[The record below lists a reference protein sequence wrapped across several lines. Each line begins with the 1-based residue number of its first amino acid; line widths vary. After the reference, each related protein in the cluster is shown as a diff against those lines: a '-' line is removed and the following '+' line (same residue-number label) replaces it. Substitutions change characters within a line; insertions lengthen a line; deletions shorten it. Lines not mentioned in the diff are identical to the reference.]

1 MTNKNFVNNVHL
13 PVSQNPKSE
22 FFEMG
27 ELSIDLHKYISSR
40 NAFDSDTMTENSE
53 DSNSTSRF
61 PNYKISPEKIKE
73 LRCAEI
79 YASGEPLLPKPTP
92 FANSDSLTIS
102 EFGQSLEIKSLDLN
116 SGVSE
121 VSDDYHS
128 SVSHSVRLI
137 YSRRFFFF
145 NLIKRT
151 EKITVANQ

>member
-1 MTNKNFVNNVHL
+1 M
-13 PVSQNPKSE
+13 E
-22 FFEMG
+22 
-27 ELSIDLHKYISSR
+27 ELSNDLKTYISSR
-40 NAFDSDTMTENSE
+40 NDFDSDTMTENSE

-61 PNYKISPEKIKE
+61 PNYEISPEKIKE

-79 YASGEPLLPKPTP
+79 NVSGELLIPKPTP
-92 FANSDSLTIS
+92 FENSDSLTIS
-102 EFGQSLEIKSLDLN
+102 EFGQNLEIKSLDIN

-137 YSRRFFFF
+137 YSRRFFL
-145 NLIKRT
+145 NLIERT

>member
-1 MTNKNFVNNVHL
+1 M

-27 ELSIDLHKYISSR
+27 GLSKDLHKYISSR
-40 NAFDSDTMTENSE
+40 HAFDSDTITENSE

-61 PNYKISPEKIKE
+61 PNYEISPEKIKE

-79 YASGEPLLPKPTP
+79 NVSGELLIPKPTP
-92 FANSDSLTIS
+92 FENSDSLTIS
-102 EFGQSLEIKSLDLN
+102 EFGQNLEIKSLDIN

-137 YSRRFFFF
+137 K
-145 NLIKRT
+145 LIDEDLNFIRRT
-151 EKITVANQ
+151 EMITVGNP

>member
-1 MTNKNFVNNVHL
+1 MKNDVHL
-13 PVSQNPKSE
+13 QVSQNPNSD
-22 FFEMG
+22 FFEME

-61 PNYKISPEKIKE
+61 PNYEISPEKIKE
-73 LRCAEI
+73 LRRSGI
-79 YASGEPLLPKPTP
+79 HASGDPLIPKPTP
-92 FANSDSLTIS
+92 FENSDSLTIS
-102 EFGQSLEIKSLDLN
+102 EFGQNLEIKSLDIK

-137 YSRRFFFF
+137 NRTGPFFLNF
-145 NLIKRT
+145 I
-151 EKITVANQ
+151 